1 MKFHSLI
8 IFLVLFT
15 LSCNSSKKVK
25 TSIEIKKE
33 LQGFWLMND
42 TIKGEMKQFNLY
54 FNDSICHVFYN
65 QSNLNRY
72 KIHDSILELRITSS
86 SPIIG
91 NRMRFKICS
100 VNNQMLCLLPLSKNL
115 KESCAKDGLDTLS
128 LHKAKARNRLNWNQ
142 VTFYSTGC
150 FGTCQSFIFQIKKSG
165 DMLYQG
171 ISFTEKEGNYTS
183 KKDEEFY
190 AILADKLKYINFRQL
205 KSEYSAPW
213 SDDQT
218 VNLAVET
225 KSNAYL
231 TSVYGNFEEPAPL
244 RVFFSYIFSNY
255 ERIKWNKTNEIF
267 SFEDNENLRDLFS
280 VYQEKSIVFLP
291 PISQ

>member
-1 MKFHSLI
+1 MKFYSLI
-8 IFLVLFT
+8 IFLALFT

-25 TSIEIKKE
+25 TPLEIKKE
-33 LQGFWLMND
+33 LQGFWLIDD
-42 TIKGEMKQFNLY
+42 TIKGDMKQFNLY

-91 NRMRFKICS
+91 NRVRFKICS

-115 KESCAKDGLDTLS
+115 KEYCAKDGLDTLF
-128 LHKAKARNRLNWNQ
+128 LHKVKPQSSLNWNR

-165 DMLYQG
+165 DILYQG

-183 KKDEEFY
+183 KKDKEFY
-190 AILADKLKYINFRQL
+190 AILTDKLKYINFRQL

-213 SDDQT
+213 SDAQT
-218 VNLAVET
+218 VNFAVET
-225 KSNAYL
+225 KSRAYL

-244 RVFFSYIFSNY
+244 RAFFDYIFSNY
-255 ERIKWNKTNEIF
+255 EKIKWNKTDEGFIF
-267 SFEDNENLRDLFS
+267 GHNENLRGFFS
-280 VYQEKSIVFLP
+280 VYQEKPLP